1 MNASLHRLN
10 RVLQAALLS
19 ISGHEPTETS
29 PESVNAD
36 AEASNSHQPPGPSP
50 PPPPE
55 PRAEPTSHAPI
66 LTQLGVE
73 SGPAQSPEPNT
84 LAIHVDSESQVEQR
98 SALEPESFPTQAGAA
113 VPATATAT
121 ASAIA
126 TTTNPIATPPDQ
138 PTTTSTPTEPDA
150 DAVAVVAAE
159 FDWAETREHEI
170 ARLESENAHLR
181 TLLGIDSQSLSA
193 AGVPDIDPE
202 PPLATSSFR
211 DTREPVA
218 AGSSAW
224 ANAGAELANPF
235 TLGFREDPSVLGLAA
250 TTPSRLHTLTPPNAP
265 HAMLTPATATTATT
279 ATTASS
285 SSTAGATGA
294 AHNINNSNNN
304 NSNTNSA
311 NSANAV
317 ASSIARGA
325 GVFVSASWTPP
336 AGGNDPG
343 TAVGLG
349 GPGTAGPQMQQ
360 QKAPPSPLGV
370 TGLART
376 MELQGPGFGGA
387 GAGVAGRGRGVL
399 FGGRGRSVGW

>member
-1 MNASLHRLN
+1 
-10 RVLQAALLS
+10 
-19 ISGHEPTETS
+19 
-29 PESVNAD
+29 
-36 AEASNSHQPPGPSP
+36 
-50 PPPPE
+50 
-55 PRAEPTSHAPI
+55 
-66 LTQLGVE
+66 LGVE
-73 SGPAQSPEPNT
+73 SGPAQSPELNT

-98 SALEPESFPTQAGAA
+98 SAPEPEYFPTQAGAA

-121 ASAIA
+121 ASAIAA

-138 PTTTSTPTEPDA
+138 PTTTSTPTEPDT

-265 HAMLTPATATTATT
+265 HEILTPTTATN

-285 SSTAGATGA
+285 SSPTAGATGV
-294 AHNINNSNNN
+294 AHNINN
-304 NSNTNSA
+304 NTN
-311 NSANAV
+311 NTNAV

-336 AGGNDPG
+336 AGGNGPG
-343 TAVGLG
+343 PAVGLG

-360 QKAPPSPLGV
+360 QKSPPPPLGV
-370 TGLART
+370 AGLART